1 MAKIVLGLAT
11 SHSPMLCVP
20 SKEWVR
26 SYGAKDQHDPSL
38 GHYQELYRQNASRL
52 EPQIILEACQERYEA
67 VQRAMDTMA
76 ETLQR
81 VAPDTVVVIGDDH
94 HECFPKII
102 CHRSISTGEK
112 SI

>member
-52 EPQIILEACQERYEA
+52 APQITLEACQERYEA

-81 VAPDTVVVIGDDH
+81 VAPDAVVIIGDDH
-94 HECFPKII
+94 HEMFPED
-102 CHRSISTGEK
+102 HMRRSISTGEK